1 MFKNKMDKC
10 THMLTAYI
18 SSSYDYCNFLDTQLD
33 DFILEYGENVVE
45 SCLHQVMVLVSK
57 YN

>member
-1 MFKNKMDKC
+1 MHAC
-10 THMLTAYI
+10 IHILTSYTD
-18 SSSYDYCNFLDTQLD
+18 SSYNYCDFIDTQLD
-33 DFILEYGENVVE
+33 DFIIEYGEKVVE